1 MLLSRM
7 TKFLK
12 QTCSFESAQRED
24 NLVVLNEYG
33 DIQYNQP
40 ITKACRREAYVRD
53 LQTANGAI
61 LKTSSRYFLDES
73 TVIRANDRIDGC
85 VILAC
90 SEYTNQ
96 FGQCEGYEIYV

>member
-1 MLLSRM
+1 MSRM

-12 QTCSFESAQRED
+12 QTCSFEAARVQNDR
-24 NLVVLNEYG
+24 VVLNEYG
-33 DIQYNQP
+33 DIQYEP
-40 ITKACRREAYVRD
+40 AITLACRREAYVRD

-73 TVIRANDRIDGC
+73 VEIKANDRLDGC

-96 FGQCEGYEIYV
+96 FGQCEGYEVYV